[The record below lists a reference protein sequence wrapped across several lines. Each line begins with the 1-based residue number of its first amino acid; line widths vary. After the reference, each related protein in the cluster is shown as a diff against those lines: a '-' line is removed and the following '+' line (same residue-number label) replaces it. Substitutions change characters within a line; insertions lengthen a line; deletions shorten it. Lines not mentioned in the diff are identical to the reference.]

1 MTEPASQPILHH
13 YPVSPYAE
21 KARLMLGF
29 KRLAWKSVQ
38 IPLILPKPDVV
49 ALTGGYRRT
58 PILQVG
64 ADIYC
69 DTALIARVLERLA
82 PAPSFFP
89 YGDTY
94 AQQAAAHFADTTLF
108 LNTVPVGFTPGTGMM
123 NIFFKDATQEDLVA
137 FGKDRSAYR
146 GSIRRGPAHECKA
159 VLASLLPRIEAQF
172 SAACLFGAEPC
183 YADFSLY
190 HALWSIWLPED
201 LRPMLAP
208 YPRILAFMARMTALG
223 HGKPADITSTDALQ
237 IAKSSTPEPVKN
249 PVALETNGI
258 ALGAQA
264 SAMPVDTGLD
274 PVVGELMTA
283 SAHEIVIRRTDPRAG
298 TVQVHFP
305 RFGYQLNKPA

>member
-1 MTEPASQPILHH
+1 MTEPAQLPILHH

-29 KRLAWKSVQ
+29 KRLAWKSVL
-38 IPLILPKPDVV
+38 IPLIMPKPDVV

-69 DTALIARVLERLA
+69 DTALIARVLEELA

-89 YGDTY
+89 QGDTY
-94 AQQAAAHFADTTLF
+94 ALRAAAQFADSTLF
-108 LNTVPVGFTPGTGMM
+108 LNTVPVAFQPGMGMM
-123 NIFFKDATQEDLVA
+123 KIFFKDAAPEYLAA

-146 GSIRRGPAHECKA
+146 GATRRGPAHECRA
-159 VLASLLPRIEAQF
+159 NLVGLLGGIEAQL
-172 SAACLFGAEPC
+172 AAPFLFGADPC

-190 HALWSIWLPED
+190 HALWPLWLPED

-208 YPRILAFMARMTALG
+208 YPRTLAFMERMTAIG
-223 HGKPADITSTDALQ
+223 HGNSSEISSGDAIQ
-237 IAKSSTPEPVKN
+237 FAKSSTPGPVKN

-258 ALGAQA
+258 GLGAQA
-264 SAMPVDTGLD
+264 SVMPVDTGLD
-274 PVVGELMTA
+274 PVTGDLVTA
-283 SAHEIVIRRTDPRAG
+283 SADRIVIRRTDARAG
-298 TVQVHFP
+298 TVHVHFP
-305 RFGYQLNKPA
+305 RLGYQINKPG

>member
-1 MTEPASQPILHH
+1 MTEPVLHH
-13 YPVSPYAE
+13 YPVSPFAE

-38 IPLILPKPDVV
+38 IPLIMPKPDVV

-64 ADIYC
+64 ADVYC
-69 DTALIARVLERLA
+69 DTALIARVLEKLA

-89 YGDTY
+89 KGDTY
-94 AQQAAAHFADTTLF
+94 AVRAAAQFADSTMF
-108 LNTVPVGFTPGTGMM
+108 LNTVPVGFQPGLGMM
-123 NIFFKDATQEDLVA
+123 KIFFKDAAPEYLAA

-146 GSIRRGPAHECKA
+146 GATRRGPAYECKA
-159 VLASLLPRIEAQF
+159 NLADLLGTIEAQL
-172 SAACLFGAEPC
+172 AAPFLFGADPC

-208 YPRILAFMARMTALG
+208 YPRTLAFMERMTAIG
-223 HGKPADITSTDALQ
+223 HGRSSEISSGDAIQ
-237 IAKSSTPEPVKN
+237 IARSSTPESVKN

-264 SAMPVDTGLD
+264 SVMPVDTGLD
-274 PVVGELMTA
+274 PVTGELVTA
-283 SAHEIVIRRTDPRAG
+283 SADRIVVRRTDPRAG
-298 TVQVHFP
+298 TVHVHFP
-305 RFGYQLNKPA
+305 RFGYQLNKPN

>member
-1 MTEPASQPILHH
+1 MTEPVLHH
-13 YPVSPYAE
+13 YPVSPFAE

-38 IPLILPKPDVV
+38 IPLIMPKPDVV

-58 PILQVG
+58 PILQLG

-82 PAPSFFP
+82 PSPSFFP
-89 YGDTY
+89 YGETY

-108 LNTVPVGFTPGTGMM
+108 LNAVPVGFTPGTGMM

-146 GSIRRGPAHECKA
+146 GGIRRGPAHECKA
-159 VLASLLPRIEAQF
+159 VLAGLLPRIEAQF

-190 HALWSIWLPED
+190 HALWPLWLPED
-201 LRPMLAP
+201 LRPMLVP
-208 YPRILAFMARMTALG
+208 YPRILAFMARMTAIG
-223 HGKPADITSTDALQ
+223 HGKPAEITSADALQ
-237 IAKSSTPEPVKN
+237 IAKSATPEPVRN

-264 SAMPVDTGLD
+264 SVMPVDTGLD
-274 PVVGELMTA
+274 PVVGELLTA
-283 SAHEIVIRRTDPRAG
+283 SSHEIVIRRSDQRAG

-305 RFGYQLNKPA
+305 RFGYQLNKPN